1 MDGYQIVYVL
11 TNPAMPGLV
20 KIGFSTNED
29 ANVRIAQ
36 LYTSGVPVP
45 FRLEFACRVRN
56 AKEVEQALHLAF
68 GPQRFNPRREF
79 FSIEPE
85 QAIAILRLLHTEETT
100 EEVQAQPSGLDV
112 QDLEAA
118 EHLRKRRPNLNF
130 FEMKIP
136 EGAQLLSV
144 NDESVA
150 TVIGPKKILFRG
162 EETSLTGA
170 TKEVLGVP
178 YAVNPG
184 PHWTYEGR
192 TITDVYNETYSD
204 VDQ

>member
-1 MDGYQIVYVL
+1 
-11 TNPAMPGLV
+11 
-20 KIGFSTNED
+20 
-29 ANVRIAQ
+29 
-36 LYTSGVPVP
+36 
-45 FRLEFACRVRN
+45 
-56 AKEVEQALHLAF
+56 
-68 GPQRFNPRREF
+68 
-79 FSIEPE
+79 
-85 QAIAILRLLHTEETT
+85 
-100 EEVQAQPSGLDV
+100 
-112 QDLEAA
+112 
-118 EHLRKRRPNLNF
+118 
-130 FEMKIP
+130 MKIP

-192 TITDVYNETYSD
+192 TITDIYNETYSD